1 MDLDLNNVLGLFI
14 ASEMYELVAL
24 REFCKSFVLYHARD
38 VFRSEQIVQLP
49 EKLLLEVRG
58 RWSMTLLIMKTH
70 VACGVAARAR

>member
-1 MDLDLNNVLGLFI
+1 MLGLFI

-49 EKLLLEVRG
+49 EKLLLEVSG
-58 RWSMTLLIMKTH
+58 ATNVYETFLTLEDTH
-70 VACGVAARAR
+70 VVLSCNAAA